1 VKIKEIEDIIMVKS
15 YSVGEDIEAW
25 CTKCRMELDHTII
38 AMVDNL
44 PKRVECN
51 TCKGKHNFRVR
62 LSGTGRAKSK
72 GPGRK
77 VRSREARYN
86 EHLSKFTDADL
97 SNAKK
102 YSIRENFKKDEIMNH
117 PSFGIGIV
125 LSIVKTNKVETLF
138 KDGPK
143 LLIQNQ
149 E

>member
-1 VKIKEIEDIIMVKS
+1 MNKS
-15 YSVGEDIEAW
+15 YSVGEDVDAW
-25 CTKCRMELDHTII
+25 CTKCKLELDHTIVAI
-38 AMVDNL
+38 VDNL

-51 TCKGKHNFRVR
+51 TCKGKHNFRAKPA
-62 LSGTGRAKSK
+62 RASRTKTKS
-72 GPGRK
+72 PGRK
-77 VRSREARYN
+77 VRSLEAKYN
-86 EHLSKFTDADL
+86 EHLSRLTDDDL

-102 YSIRENFKKDEIMNH
+102 YSINGTFKKDEIIDH
-117 PSFGIGIV
+117 SRFGIGIV

>member
-1 VKIKEIEDIIMVKS
+1 MVKS
-15 YSVGEDIEAW
+15 YSVGEDIDAW
-25 CTKCRMELDHTII
+25 CTKCRLELDHTITAI
-38 AMVDNL
+38 VDNL

-51 TCKGKHNFRVR
+51 TCKGKHNFRTKPAGASR
-62 LSGTGRAKSK
+62 TKTKS
-72 GPGRK
+72 PGRK
-77 VRSREARYN
+77 AKSLEAMYN
-86 EHLSKFTDADL
+86 EHLSRLTDGDL

-102 YSIRENFKKDEIMNH
+102 YSINGTFKKDEIIDH
-117 PSFGIGIV
+117 SRFGIGIV